1 MKILLQHKIFIGYF
15 LLMVIIGSMVAIILH
30 ERNRVQKIEV
40 ESISIFQTQH
50 NINTAHR
57 YVTALVTYGESVL
70 VWDNEAEKTHQ
81 SPILRKL
88 IVSRISFSMKFS
100 SHPAISLFLPIGIF
114 FSFLLST
121 AVTIFVI
128 IE

>member
-50 NINTAHR
+50 NI
-57 YVTALVTYGESVL
+57 
-70 VWDNEAEKTHQ
+70 
-81 SPILRKL
+81 
-88 IVSRISFSMKFS
+88 
-100 SHPAISLFLPIGIF
+100 SHPCMYPRQSRQECDPR
-114 FSFLLST
+114 SRLLLRRRWYPSPGRRY
-121 AVTIFVI
+121 
-128 IE
+128 